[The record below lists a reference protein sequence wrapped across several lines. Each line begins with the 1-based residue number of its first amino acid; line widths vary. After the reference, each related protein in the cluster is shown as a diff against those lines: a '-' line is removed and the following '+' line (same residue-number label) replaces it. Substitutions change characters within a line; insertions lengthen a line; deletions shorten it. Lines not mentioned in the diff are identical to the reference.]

1 MANLAG
7 VEVERPTDTAAAD
20 VGVDV
25 TTMGG
30 AGGKKRSMDDAGGVG
45 RDAAGTTTAG
55 STDATAMS
63 AGVVGMEVESSTG
76 TAVKKARRRD
86 KKQKRPG
93 KKPGGK
99 LKNETGFRSRQ
110 RDRRGGSGGGAGV
123 HSAPST

>member
-1 MANLAG
+1 M
-7 VEVERPTDTAAAD
+7 EVERPTDTAAAN

-30 AGGKKRSMDDAGGVG
+30 TGGKKRSMDDAGGVG

-86 KKQKRPG
+86 KKQKRGP
-93 KKPGGK
+93 K
-99 LKNETGFRSRQ
+99 Q
-110 RDRRGGSGGGAGV
+110 RRVGRVAQMGRGARGRRGDDFDGGGDGGRA
-123 HSAPST
+123 APSL